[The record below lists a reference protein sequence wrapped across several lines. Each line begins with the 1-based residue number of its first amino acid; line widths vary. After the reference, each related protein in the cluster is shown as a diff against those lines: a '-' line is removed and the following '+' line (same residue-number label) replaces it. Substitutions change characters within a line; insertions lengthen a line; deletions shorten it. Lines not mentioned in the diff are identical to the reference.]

1 MRFKCITLTTSLKLK
16 KKVFEVLT
24 SYLIMTHAVLKTVT
38 KYLFLETEGV
48 KHKGTGQ
55 FLLGSY
61 TFWFIIIVIM
71 LLGFLVSSV
80 GRMYFGEILENV
92 LGMQTIFFV
101 CNITNNRWC
110 IETKQYTVRL
120 NGISC
125 EFFSEFYICSY
136 LVISY
141 C

>member
-1 MRFKCITLTTSLKLK
+1 MHFIKNASLNSYFYATIKATFLKLK

-61 TFWFIIIVIM
+61 TF
-71 LLGFLVSSV
+71 
-80 GRMYFGEILENV
+80 
-92 LGMQTIFFV
+92 
-101 CNITNNRWC
+101 
-110 IETKQYTVRL
+110 
-120 NGISC
+120 
-125 EFFSEFYICSY
+125 
-136 LVISY
+136 
-141 C
+141 